1 MTLFSI
7 AKKNVWRNFS
17 NYFLYIASMAFSIL
31 IYFIF
36 VTLKYS
42 DTIEKEIE
50 TSQKIGS
57 LMNGASV
64 ILLFF
69 VAIFIFYCNSFFMKK
84 RKKEV
89 ALYALLGVRKRQIAS
104 MLFFENL
111 LLGCMSLVIGILLGF
126 VASKGI
132 LTILI
137 QLMGYD
143 VIAPFTFSF
152 AAILHTAIVFFI
164 LFFVTSL
171 LGARMIYKFKLI
183 ELFRASS
190 EGEAVPKVNVI
201 VALLG
206 VVLVSFGYFLAL
218 QDMLTSMWWRKIGIM
233 LTPVIILGTVIVGTY
248 LVFHSFTGM
257 ILQLLKKAESWV
269 WRGLRVVTISQ
280 LLYRVRAQAKTLS
293 VIAILS
299 ATTITAGG
307 AVFSLYYNTTSDV
320 QKIDPNTFMLEHQPK
335 LDAKIDNVVG
345 DTQFDAVVPTLLT
358 RFQAPDL
365 SYMEN
370 GEMEYTVIS
379 QTMYNRLAKVHEREA
394 LHTTANEVYVLD
406 PSYDARYSPQ
416 YKKAALT
423 ANKQSF
429 IIKDVRPFAVL
440 NAQMAYV
447 TVVMNDAQY
456 EQLAKN
462 KASKAVSYRVIEDDT
477 ATKETSKQMAH
488 IVPSDVP
495 FSNQIADTQAS
506 IESIGVL
513 LFIGSFLGLV
523 FLVATGSIIYFKML
537 TEIEEDRSKY
547 VIMHKMGISLKEMR
561 RSLATQNAAIFVAP
575 LLIALL
581 HSAVALK
588 AFSSLFNMDLLVPVS
603 IWMLAFTAVYAIF
616 YVVTVSSCM
625 KIVKQTIQ
633 VEGK

>member
-111 LLGCMSLVIGILLGF
+111 LLGCVSLIIGILLGF

-143 VIAPFTFSF
+143 VIAPFTFSI
-152 AAILHTAIVFFI
+152 AAIIHTAIVFFI

-190 EGEAVPKVNVI
+190 EGEAVPKVNVF
-201 VALLG
+201 VAVFG
-206 VVLVSFGYFLAL
+206 VVLVGFGYFLAL
-218 QDMLTSMWWRKIGIM
+218 QDIITSEWWRKIGLM
-233 LTPVIILGTVIVGTY
+233 VTPIVILATVIIGTY
-248 LVFHSFTGM
+248 LVFHSFTGL
-257 ILQLLKKAESWV
+257 ILQLLKKAEGWV

-320 QKIDPNTFMLEHQPK
+320 KKVDPNTFMFEHQPK
-335 LDAKIDNVVG
+335 LDAKIDNIVG
-345 DTQFDAVVPTLLT
+345 DTNFDAIVPTLMT

-365 SYMEN
+365 SYDAN

-379 QTMYNRLAKVHEREA
+379 QAMYNRLAKVHNQPA
-394 LHTTANEVYVLD
+394 LHATGNEVYVLD
-406 PSYDARYSPQ
+406 PSYDERYSPA
-416 YKKAALT
+416 YKNAKLT
-423 ANKQSF
+423 ANNQSF
-429 IIKDVRPFAVL
+429 IIKEAQPIAVL

-447 TVVMNDAQY
+447 TLVMNDEQYAQL
-456 EQLAKN
+456 ENN
-462 KASKAVSYRVIEDDT
+462 KASKAVSYRVIQDET
-477 ATKETSKQMAH
+477 ATKETSQQLAELL
-488 IVPSDVP
+488 PEDVP
-495 FSNQIADTQAS
+495 FSSQVADIQAS

-561 RSLATQNAAIFVAP
+561 RSIATQNAAIFIAP
-575 LLIALL
+575 LVVALL
-581 HSAVALK
+581 HSVVALN
-588 AFSSLFNMDLLVPVS
+588 AFSSLFHLDLFIPVC
-603 IWMLAFTAVYAIF
+603 IWMLAFTAVYALF
-616 YVVTVSSCM
+616 YIITVSSCM